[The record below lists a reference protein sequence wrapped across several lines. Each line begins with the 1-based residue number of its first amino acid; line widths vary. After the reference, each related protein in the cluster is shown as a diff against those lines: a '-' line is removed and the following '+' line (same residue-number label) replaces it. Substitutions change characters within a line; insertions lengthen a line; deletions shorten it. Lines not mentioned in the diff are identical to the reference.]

1 MSFTSTIS
9 PLALV
14 ALSSLAASVISPP
27 AAAADLFANRSID
40 LLIGAPPAGGY
51 DIYARA
57 LARHYG
63 RRIPG
68 NPSIVPK
75 NMPGAASGR
84 AAGFLATIAPKDGSV
99 IAAIMPGA
107 VMGPLL
113 DERAE
118 VLFDATKVQYLGTA
132 NNGTRVCV
140 AYKDSKIKTFDDT
153 LTKKAVF
160 GGVSANDSTR
170 DYGYMHKATS
180 GALYDVVAGY
190 NGTNDIG
197 LAMERGEIDGACG
210 WDWASFKS
218 QRPDWLRDHKVNV
231 LLQVA
236 LEPNDELTRM
246 GVPHVWQY
254 VKSEENRKVV
264 ELVIGQQAFQRSYIA
279 PPGVAPDA
287 LKILRTAF
295 DDTMQDPQYLADADK
310 LRIDISPLPGTKV
323 QEIVQKLHATPK
335 DIVDKARAAIRGQ

>member
-9 PLALV
+9 PPAMVALV
-14 ALSSLAASVISPP
+14 SVAASFISPP
-27 AAAADLFANRSID
+27 AAAADFFANKSID
-40 LLIGAPPAGGY
+40 LLIGAPAAGGY

-63 RRIPG
+63 RSIPG
-68 NPSIVPK
+68 NPSIIPK

-84 AAGFLATIAPKDGSV
+84 AAGFLSTIAPKDGTV

-113 DERAE
+113 DEKAE
-118 VLFDATKVQYLGTA
+118 VLFDPTKVQYLGTA

-140 AYKDSKIKTFDDT
+140 SYKDSKIKTFDDT
-153 LTKKAVF
+153 LTKKSVF

-170 DYGYMHKATS
+170 DYGFMHKYTS
-180 GALYDVVAGY
+180 GAIYDVVAGY

-231 LLQVA
+231 LLQDS
-236 LEPNDELTRM
+236 LEPNEELTRM

-254 VKSEENRKVV
+254 VRTEENRKVV

-279 PPGVAPDA
+279 PPGVAPDT
-287 LKILRTAF
+287 LKMLRTAF
-295 DDTMQDPQYLADADK
+295 DDTMKDPQYLADADK
-310 LRIDISPLPGTKV
+310 MRIDISPLPGPKV
-323 QEIVQKLHATPK
+323 QEIVQNLHSTPK
-335 DIVDKARAAIRGQ
+335 DIVEKARAAIRP

>member
-1 MSFTSTIS
+1 MAALTSFRNG
-9 PLALV
+9 LF
-14 ALSSLAASVISPP
+14 
-27 AAAADLFANRSID
+27 AAAALLTAVTPAPAADYFAGKSID

-63 RRIPG
+63 QSIPG
-68 NPSIVPK
+68 KPNIIAK

-84 AAGFLATIAPKDGSV
+84 AAGFLATIAPKDGTV

-113 DERAE
+113 DEKAE
-118 VLFDATKVQYLGTA
+118 VLFDPTKVQYLGTA

-140 AYKDSKIKTFDDT
+140 SRKDSKIKTFADA
-153 LTKKAVF
+153 LTQKAVF

-170 DYGYMHKATS
+170 DYGYMHKHTS
-180 GALYDVVAGY
+180 GAIYDVVAGY

-210 WDWASFKS
+210 WDWASFKA
-218 QRPDWLRDHKVNV
+218 QRGDWLRDNKVNV

-236 LEPNDELTRM
+236 LEPNEELTKM
-246 GVPHVWQY
+246 GVPHVWQF
-254 VKSEENRKVV
+254 VKTEENRKIV
-264 ELVIGQQAFQRSYIA
+264 EMIIGQQVFQRSYIA
-279 PPGVAPDA
+279 PPGTAPEA
-287 LKILRTAF
+287 LAILRSSF
-295 DDTMQDPQYLADADK
+295 DATMKDAQFLADANK
-310 LRIDISPLPGTKV
+310 MHIDISPLPGAKV
-323 QEIVQKLHATPK
+323 QEIVAKLHATPK
-335 DIVDKARAAIRGQ
+335 DIVDKARAAIRP

>member
-1 MSFTSTIS
+1 MAALTSFRNG
-9 PLALV
+9 LF
-14 ALSSLAASVISPP
+14 
-27 AAAADLFANRSID
+27 AAAALLTAVTPAPAADYFAGKSID

-63 RRIPG
+63 QSIPG
-68 NPSIVPK
+68 KPNIIAK

-84 AAGFLATIAPKDGSV
+84 AAGYLSTIAPKDGTV

-113 DERAE
+113 DEKAE
-118 VLFDATKVQYLGTA
+118 VLFEPTKVQYLGTA

-140 AYKDSKIKTFDDT
+140 SRKDSKIKTFADA
-153 LTKKAVF
+153 LTQKAVF

-170 DYGYMHKATS
+170 DYGYMHKHTS

-218 QRPDWLRDHKVNV
+218 QRPDWLRDNKVNI

-236 LEPNDELTRM
+236 LEPNEELTKM
-246 GVPHVWQY
+246 GVPHIWQF
-254 VKSEENRKVV
+254 VKTEENRKIV
-264 ELVIGQQAFQRSYIA
+264 EMIIGQQVFQRSYIA
-279 PPGVAPDA
+279 PPGVAPEA
-287 LKILRTAF
+287 LAILRTSF
-295 DDTMQDPQYLADADK
+295 DATMKDPQFQADADK
-310 LRIDISPLPGTKV
+310 MRIDISPLPGAKV
-323 QEIVQKLHATPK
+323 QEIVAKLHATPK
-335 DIVDKARAAIRGQ
+335 DIVEKARAAIRP

>member
-1 MSFTSTIS
+1 MSFSSTIS
-9 PLALV
+9 PRALV
-14 ALSSLAASVISPP
+14 ALSIFATSFISTP
-27 AAAADLFANRSID
+27 AAAADFFANKSID

-51 DIYARA
+51 DIYART

-63 RRIPG
+63 RSIPG
-68 NPSIVPK
+68 NPSITPK

-84 AAGFLATIAPKDGSV
+84 AAGFLSTIAPKDGTV

-113 DERAE
+113 DEKAE
-118 VLFDATKVQYLGTA
+118 VLFDPTKVRYIGAA

-140 AYKDSKIKTFDDT
+140 SYKDSKIKTFDDA

-170 DYGYMHKATS
+170 DYGFMHKYTS
-180 GALYDVVAGY
+180 GAIYDVVAGY

-218 QRPDWLRDHKVNV
+218 QRPDWLRDNKVNV
-231 LLQVA
+231 LLQVS
-236 LEPNDELTRM
+236 LEPNEELTKM

-254 VKSEENRKVV
+254 VRTEENRKVV

-295 DDTMQDPQYLADADK
+295 DDTMKDPQYLADADK
-310 LRIDISPLPGTKV
+310 LRIDISPLPGAKV
-323 QEIVQKLHATPK
+323 QEIVQKLHSTPK
-335 DIVDKARAAIRGQ
+335 DIVEKARAAIRP

>member
-1 MSFTSTIS
+1 MSS
-9 PLALV
+9 PPRGNG
-14 ALSSLAASVISPP
+14 LAAVLAVICAML
-27 AAAADLFANRSID
+27 AAAPAGAVDYFAGKSID

-63 RRIPG
+63 RNIPG
-68 NPSIVPK
+68 NPSIIPK

-84 AAGFLATIAPKDGSV
+84 AAGFVSNLAPKDGTV

-107 VMGPLL
+107 VVGPLL
-113 DERAE
+113 DEKAE
-118 VLFDATKVQYLGTA
+118 VLFDPTKVQYLGTA
-132 NNGTRVCV
+132 NNGTRVCITR
-140 AYKDSKIKTFDDT
+140 KGSKIQKFDD
-153 LTKKAVF
+153 LLANKAVF

-170 DYGYMHKATS
+170 DYGYMHKHTS

-218 QRPDWLRDHKVNV
+218 QHPDWLRDHKVNV

-236 LEPNDELTRM
+236 LEGNEELARM
-246 GVPHVWQY
+246 GVPQVWQY
-254 VKSEENRKVV
+254 VKSEEERKVV
-264 ELVIGQQAFQRSYIA
+264 ELIIAQQVFQRSYIA
-279 PPGVAPDA
+279 PPGIMPEALARLRAGFDA
-287 LKILRTAF
+287 
-295 DDTMQDPQYLADADK
+295 TMRDPQYLADAERM
-310 LRIDISPLPGTKV
+310 RIDISPLPGATV
-323 QEIVQKLHATPK
+323 QEIVQKLYATPR
-335 DIVDKARAAIRGQ
+335 DIVEKARAAIRP